1 MPLGEMTA
9 EQSGEVK
16 TAETLD
22 ELREHYLRVSGNL
35 YGERLLLERS
45 YRALDILT
53 GDELNPDYSEIKSP
67 RRTDFME
74 LSVEEL
80 SAEIEKVEA
89 EYRRQL
95 TVRKEM
101 EANVASLIVSYQ
113 TQAEG
118 KLPTMASIHVDTPNR
133 RRGR

>member
-16 TAETLD
+16 TAETLG

-74 LSVEEL
+74 LSAEEL
-80 SAEIEKVEA
+80 SAEIETVEA

-118 KLPTMASIHVDTPNR
+118 KLPTMVSIHVDTPNR